1 MNKKITAI
9 LLAAGMAVS
18 MAGCGSSSST
28 PAASSASSAASSS
41 AAEDTA
47 ASASADSAAG
57 SSSTD
62 TAAASASSASSEA
75 VASASDEGYGDFTTV
90 TDGELHMATNAA
102 FPPYESTDGNGNYT
116 GIDVDIATEIANK
129 LGLKLVVDDMEFSS
143 VITSVQGGKEDIAM
157 AGLTDTPER
166 EQNVN
171 FTDSYAT
178 GVQSIIVKEDS
189 DITSADDLGNASA
202 IGCQEGTTGYIY
214 CSASEEDGG
223 YGDKAISYPN
233 GATAV
238 QALQQGKV
246 DAVVI
251 DNAPAQEFV
260 KANEGLKILD
270 TPYVEEQYA
279 IGVNKSNEGL
289 LNAVNKALNELID
302 DGTVQSILDKYI
314 NADTSSESVSSSS
327 AQ

>member
-28 PAASSASSAASSS
+28 SAASSASSS
-41 AAEDTA
+41 A
-47 ASASADSAAG
+47 ASASA
-57 SSSTD
+57 
-62 TAAASASSASSEA
+62 AASASTSSSASTETAASTSSAASET
-75 VASASDEGYGDFTTV
+75 VASTSGEGYGDFTTV
-90 TDGELHMATNAA
+90 TAGELHMATNAA

-189 DITSADDLGNASA
+189 DIKSADDLGNASA

-214 CSASEEDGG
+214 CSESEEDGG

-279 IGVNKSNEGL
+279 IGVNKKNEGL

-314 NADTSSESVSSSS
+314 NTDTGSDSVSSSS